1 MKLIKLNAIDST
13 NEYIKKIKSHVSD
26 KFFCVYTYSQT
37 NGKGQRGNIWESE
50 PNKNICIS
58 LCYKPLT
65 CEPNY
70 TSFKLNMLVSLI
82 ILEFFEEL
90 KIPKLK
96 VKWPNDILSDG
107 KKISGILIETAL
119 RSNNI
124 NDYII
129 GIGLNINQNNFDNIN
144 NASSIKNIT
153 GIDYDLN
160 HLTTRLINFFEDLDT
175 RFNQNS
181 IDDIKSE
188 YVNNLYGNNSVI
200 KFVSDQKELHGKII
214 DVISENK
221 IKLLVNDKEI
231 VFSSGD
237 LKLIF

>member
-119 RSNNI
+119 RSNNS

-144 NASSIKNIT
+144 NANSIKNIT

-160 HLTTRLINFFEDLDT
+160 YLTTRLINFFEDLDT

>member
-90 KIPKLK
+90 KIPKLM

-119 RSNNI
+119 RSNNS

-144 NASSIKNIT
+144 NANSIKNIT

>member
-37 NGKGQRGNIWESE
+37 NGKGQRDNIWESE

-119 RSNNI
+119 RSNNS

-144 NASSIKNIT
+144 NANSIKNIT

-188 YVNNLYGNNSVI
+188 YVNNLYGNNSVV

>member
-1 MKLIKLNAIDST
+1 
-13 NEYIKKIKSHVSD
+13 
-26 KFFCVYTYSQT
+26 
-37 NGKGQRGNIWESE
+37 
-50 PNKNICIS
+50 
-58 LCYKPLT
+58 
-65 CEPNY
+65 
-70 TSFKLNMLVSLI
+70 MLVSLI

-96 VKWPNDILSDG
+96 FKWPNDILSDG

-119 RSNNI
+119 RSNNT

-144 NASSIKNIT
+144 NASSIKNIA

-175 RFNQNS
+175 RLNQNS

-221 IKLLVNDKEI
+221 LKLLVNDKEI

>member
-13 NEYIKKIKSHVSD
+13 NEYIKKIKSHLSD
-26 KFFCVYTYSQT
+26 KFFCVYTYRQT

-119 RSNNI
+119 RSNNS

-144 NASSIKNIT
+144 NANSIKNIT

>member
-13 NEYIKKIKSHVSD
+13 NEYIKKIKSYVSD
-26 KFFCVYTYSQT
+26 KLFSVYTYSQT
-37 NGKGQRGNIWESE
+37 KGKGQRGNIWESE

-65 CEPNY
+65 YQPNY
-70 TSFKLNMLVSLI
+70 TGFKLNMLVSLI

-119 RSNNI
+119 KSNNV

-129 GIGLNINQNNFDNIN
+129 GIGLNINQNNFDNIDN
-144 NASSIKNIT
+144 GNSIKNIT
-153 GIDYDLN
+153 GFNYDLN
-160 HLTTRLINFFEDLDT
+160 HLTTRLINFFEDLDI

-181 IDDIKSE
+181 IDYIKSS
-188 YVNNLYGNNSVI
+188 YINNLYGNNSI
-200 KFVSDQKELHGKII
+200 LKFEGDQKEFKGKII
-214 DVISENK
+214 DIISENK
-221 IKLLVNDKEI
+221 IKLLVNDNEI
-231 VFSSGD
+231 VFDSGD

>member
-13 NEYIKKIKSHVSD
+13 NEYIKKIKSNVSD

-37 NGKGQRGNIWESE
+37 YGKGQRGNIWESE

-58 LCYKPLT
+58 ICYKPLT
-65 CEPNY
+65 CELNY
-70 TSFKLNMLVSLI
+70 TSFKLNMLVSII

-107 KKISGILIETAL
+107 KKISGILIETSL
-119 RSNNI
+119 KSNNI

-129 GIGLNINQNNFDNIN
+129 GVGLNINQNNFDNTIN
-144 NASSIKNIT
+144 GNSIKNIT

-188 YVNNLYGNNSVI
+188 YINNLYGNNSVI
-200 KFVSDQKELHGKII
+200 KFTSDQKELHGKII

-221 IKLLVNDKEI
+221 IKLLVNGKEI
-231 VFSSGD
+231 VFNSGD
-237 LKLIF
+237 LKLIV

>member
-96 VKWPNDILSDG
+96 VKWPNDILVEG
-107 KKISGILIETAL
+107 KKLGGVLCQVQGE
-119 RSNNI
+119 
-124 NDYII
+124 
-129 GIGLNINQNNFDNIN
+129 
-144 NASSIKNIT
+144 KVIT
-153 GIDYDLN
+153 GLG
-160 HLTTRLINFFEDLDT
+160 INMTNSSSLE
-175 RFNQNS
+175 NS
-181 IDDIKSE
+181 ISLSALGFSIDKSDF
-188 YVNNLYGNNSVI
+188 I
-200 KFVSDQKELHGKII
+200 HKFNE
-214 DVISENK
+214 
-221 IKLLVNDKEI
+221 KLRLPWNI
-231 VFSSGD
+231 VMST
-237 LKLIF
+237 

>member
-13 NEYIKKIKSHVSD
+13 NEYIKKIKSYVSD
-26 KFFCVYTYSQT
+26 KIFCVYTYSQT

-58 LCYKPLT
+58 ICYKPLT
-65 CEPNY
+65 SKTNH
-70 TSFKLNMLVSLI
+70 TSFKLNMLVSII

-107 KKISGILIETAL
+107 KKISGILIETSL
-119 RSNNI
+119 KSNNI

-129 GIGLNINQNNFDNIN
+129 GVGLNINQNNFDNTIN
-144 NASSIKNIT
+144 GNSIKNIT

-181 IDDIKSE
+181 IDEVKSK
-188 YVNNLYGNNSVI
+188 YINNLYGNNSII
-200 KFVSDQKELHGKII
+200 KFASDQKEFHGKII
-214 DVISENK
+214 DIISENK

-231 VFSSGD
+231 VFNSGD
-237 LKLIF
+237 LKLIL

>member
-119 RSNNI
+119 RSNNS

-160 HLTTRLINFFEDLDT
+160 YLTTRLINFFEDLDT

>member
-1 MKLIKLNAIDST
+1 MYFT
-13 NEYIKKIKSHVSD
+13 
-26 KFFCVYTYSQT
+26 
-37 NGKGQRGNIWESE
+37 
-50 PNKNICIS
+50 P
-58 LCYKPLT
+58 YKPLT

-119 RSNNI
+119 RSNNS

-160 HLTTRLINFFEDLDT
+160 HLTIRLINFFEDLDT

-188 YVNNLYGNNSVI
+188 YVNNLYGNNSVM
-200 KFVSDQKELHGKII
+200 KFASDQKELHGKII

-221 IKLLVNDKEI
+221 IKLLVNEKEL

>member
-13 NEYIKKIKSHVSD
+13 NEYIKKIKSNVSD
-26 KFFCVYTYSQT
+26 KLFCVYTYRQT

-119 RSNNI
+119 RSNNS

>member
-13 NEYIKKIKSHVSD
+13 NEYIKKIKSNVSD

-58 LCYKPLT
+58 LYYKPLT

-119 RSNNI
+119 RSNNS

-144 NASSIKNIT
+144 NACLLYTSPSPRDRTRSRMPSSA
-153 GIDYDLN
+153 
-160 HLTTRLINFFEDLDT
+160 
-175 RFNQNS
+175 
-181 IDDIKSE
+181 
-188 YVNNLYGNNSVI
+188 
-200 KFVSDQKELHGKII
+200 
-214 DVISENK
+214 
-221 IKLLVNDKEI
+221 
-231 VFSSGD
+231 
-237 LKLIF
+237 

>member
-1 MKLIKLNAIDST
+1 
-13 NEYIKKIKSHVSD
+13 
-26 KFFCVYTYSQT
+26 
-37 NGKGQRGNIWESE
+37 
-50 PNKNICIS
+50 
-58 LCYKPLT
+58 
-65 CEPNY
+65 
-70 TSFKLNMLVSLI
+70 MLVSLI

-119 RSNNI
+119 RSNNS

-160 HLTTRLINFFEDLDT
+160 HLTTRLINFFEDLDD
-175 RFNQNS
+175 RFNHNS

-188 YVNNLYGNNSVI
+188 YVNNLV
-200 KFVSDQKELHGKII
+200 V
-214 DVISENK
+214 
-221 IKLLVNDKEI
+221 LLI
-231 VFSSGD
+231 R
-237 LKLIF
+237 

>member
-58 LCYKPLT
+58 LRYKPLT

-96 VKWPNDILSDG
+96 VKWPNDILSEG

-153 GIDYDLN
+153 GIEYDLN
-160 HLTTRLINFFEDLDT
+160 HLTTRFINFFEDLDT

-200 KFVSDQKELHGKII
+200 KFASDQKELHGKII

-231 VFSSGD
+231 VFNSGD

>member
-13 NEYIKKIKSHVSD
+13 NEYIKKIKSYVSD
-26 KFFCVYTYSQT
+26 KFFCVYTYSQKH
-37 NGKGQRGNIWESE
+37 GKGQRGNIWESE

-58 LCYKPLT
+58 LRYKPLT

-107 KKISGILIETAL
+107 KKISGILIEAAL

-153 GIDYDLN
+153 GINYDLN

-188 YVNNLYGNNSVI
+188 YVNNLYGNNSVM
-200 KFVSDQKELHGKII
+200 KFASDQKELHGKII

>member
-26 KFFCVYTYSQT
+26 KIFCVYTYSQT

-119 RSNNI
+119 RSNNS

-153 GIDYDLN
+153 GIGYDLN
-160 HLTTRLINFFEDLDT
+160 HLTTRLINFFEDLDD

-181 IDDIKSE
+181 IDDIKSD
-188 YVNNLYGNNSVI
+188 YVNNLYGNKSVM
-200 KFVSDQKELHGKII
+200 KFANDQKELHGKII

>member
-119 RSNNI
+119 RSNNSI
-124 NDYII
+124 DYII
-129 GIGLNINQNNFDNIN
+129 GVGLNINQNNFDNIN

>member
-1 MKLIKLNAIDST
+1 LIRQIQSDVQNKLLFSNIRNLRLDLYLIFQLSLKNIKDF
-13 NEYIKKIKSHVSD
+13 SD
-26 KFFCVYTYSQT
+26 
-37 NGKGQRGNIWESE
+37 GNI
-50 PNKNICIS
+50 
-58 LCYKPLT
+58 
-65 CEPNY
+65 
-70 TSFKLNMLVSLI
+70 LI
-82 ILEFFEEL
+82 LGGLYSYFE
-90 KIPKLK
+90 
-96 VKWPNDILSDG
+96 D
-107 KKISGILIETAL
+107 
-119 RSNNI
+119 
-124 NDYII
+124 
-129 GIGLNINQNNFDNIN
+129 LNINQNNFDKIN

-200 KFVSDQKELHGKII
+200 KFASDQKELHGKII